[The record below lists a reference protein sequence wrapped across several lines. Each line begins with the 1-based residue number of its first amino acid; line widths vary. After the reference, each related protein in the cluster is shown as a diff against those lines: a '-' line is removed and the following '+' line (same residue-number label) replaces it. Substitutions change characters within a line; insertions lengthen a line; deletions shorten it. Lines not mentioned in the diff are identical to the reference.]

1 VPRAGLTP
9 DLVARAAADLADAH
23 GWEQLTLA
31 AVAARL
37 GVRRPSLYK
46 HVESLAALRR
56 AVSRVAVTEL
66 RDRITTA
73 VAGRSGTDALQQLA
87 AAYRRYAHQ
96 HPGRYAASVLA
107 PAPGDQ
113 EHARLGDAIISTLAA
128 VLRGYHIGD
137 GPADESVL
145 HAIRALRALLH
156 GFVAL
161 EAAGG
166 YALALDLDES
176 YRRLVDGFDAALRR
190 QADEAAG
197 AAGAAEAAVA
207 AEARA
212 AGGAG

>member
-9 DLVARAAADLADAH
+9 DRVARAAADLADER

-31 AVAARL
+31 AVADSL
-37 GVRRPSLYK
+37 GVRQPSLYK
-46 HVESLAALRR
+46 HVASLAALRR
-56 AVSRVAVTEL
+56 MVSRLAVTEL
-66 RDRITTA
+66 GERLMSA

-87 AAYRRYAHQ
+87 AAYRRYAHER
-96 HPGRYAASVLA
+96 PGRYAASVVA
-107 PAPGDQ
+107 PAPGDD
-113 EHARLGDAIISTLAA
+113 EHARVGEAIIATIAA

-137 GPADESVL
+137 GSADESVL
-145 HAIRALRALLH
+145 HAIRALRAVLH

-190 QADEAAG
+190 QAEQPRDADTPVG
-197 AAGAAEAAVA
+197 ATTVRGA
-207 AEARA
+207 R
-212 AGGAG
+212 